1 MLDGRQLYDRLKNVT
16 SFLYLER
23 VEKSKRCSGNH
34 SKYFKCSQGIGLEKS
49 YSSRFE
55 TRKYYVSKIRV

>member
-16 SFLYLER
+16 NFLLLER

-34 SKYFKCSQGIGLEKS
+34 SKYFKCS
-49 YSSRFE
+49 
-55 TRKYYVSKIRV
+55 